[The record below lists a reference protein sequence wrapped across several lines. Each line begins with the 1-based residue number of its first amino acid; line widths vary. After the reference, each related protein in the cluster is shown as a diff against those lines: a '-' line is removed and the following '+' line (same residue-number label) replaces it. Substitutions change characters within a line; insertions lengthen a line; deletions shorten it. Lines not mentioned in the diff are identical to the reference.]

1 MSEKPAVHESV
12 KCYKTPVSFVAAP
25 HFLIFSDMAS
35 GYFLLLLFTVIP
47 ATAAQQC
54 PIQFDGRVPANTT
67 LATFD
72 TSASLYNPNNVFG
85 QSMLFR
91 IEPSFKVTNI
101 KRSDLV

>member
-1 MSEKPAVHESV
+1 
-12 KCYKTPVSFVAAP
+12 
-25 HFLIFSDMAS
+25 MAS

-91 IEPSFKVTNI
+91 I
-101 KRSDLV
+101 